1 MAEDA
6 ITREWRERLERWEGS
21 ELGGSDFAEQEGVS
35 VSTLYR
41 WSRRLE
47 LGPVKRRGGGRSR
60 KSVRP
65 RVLPVIVKPDAAPLL
80 GPAPLLEVLLRGG
93 EVVRVPQGFDEG
105 TLARVV
111 RVLGGDR

>member
-21 ELGGSDFAEQEGVS
+21 RLGASDFAEQESVS

-47 LGPVKRRGGGRSR
+47 LGPVKLSSDLKMEGPSRGSAQV
-60 KSVRP
+60 S
-65 RVLPVIVKPDAAPLL
+65 
-80 GPAPLLEVLLRGG
+80 
-93 EVVRVPQGFDEG
+93 
-105 TLARVV
+105 
-111 RVLGGDR
+111 